1 MERHKKVTLPRLLET
16 AGALYGPLTDGRYR
30 KLYFSEADDS
40 IMVMRKDGT
49 VFSAGE
55 LSQAACEQL
64 YAAIRFALA
73 SERESAVSLPF
84 LLDDSFVH
92 FDRQRLERLLMC

>member
-1 MERHKKVTLPRLLET
+1 M
-16 AGALYGPLTDGRYR
+16 PLHFFPYNV
-30 KLYFSEADDS
+30 
-40 IMVMRKDGT
+40 VMRKDGT

-73 SERESAVSLPF
+73 SETSNSRCSRCLSKWTKLSSSKNGSDTADSLSDARAVSR
-84 LLDDSFVH
+84 SFQSGQVM
-92 FDRQRLERLLMC
+92 RLLS

>member
-1 MERHKKVTLPRLLET
+1 MERHKSDASRLLET
-16 AGALYGPLTDGRYR
+16 AGALYGPLTDGRYH

-84 LLDDSFVH
+84 YLMTVLSI
-92 FDRQRLERLLMC
+92 LTGSGCSGCLMC